1 LKEGSEGREGMAAS
15 AHLQLIKITV
25 LGHEKAALWCNGG
38 ARLLLVVIHGF
49 PGRGAYFFV
58 GALNTYESS
67 VLLRKISHFS

>member
-58 GALNTYESS
+58 DTVIHVMRNSA
-67 VLLRKISHFS
+67 